1 MSELKSQQ
9 ILLPKQVYIGDTAE
23 LRCTFNS
30 GNEVL
35 KKLTEEGSTSLP
47 LDSFLQTIDFSNF
60 DVKELTLTPAGV
72 DFYQL
77 TVTFV
82 PWKTGSLQLPPV
94 LIDDIT
100 VEFLPV
106 KIESLTAEKNLTSLK
121 ESAPPLLLPGT
132 TYKIYALVIV
142 IVLLLIAL
150 IRLLICRKKISF
162 FFRNLIL
169 DIKCKRSKKITQKK
183 LLALNS
189 DENIN
194 DKIWAEN
201 VEKLLPK
208 YLSVKFQHDYSKITS
223 SEIMPVYLKITGG
236 ILESKNECMGRLA
249 EIFVRTDYIRYSSQ
263 NSLQSGERNQLTEE
277 IIKLIEKI
285 SAGEAK

>member
-150 IRLLICRKKISF
+150 IRILI
-162 FFRNLIL
+162 
-169 DIKCKRSKKITQKK
+169 
-183 LLALNS
+183 
-189 DENIN
+189 
-194 DKIWAEN
+194 
-201 VEKLLPK
+201 
-208 YLSVKFQHDYSKITS
+208 
-223 SEIMPVYLKITGG
+223 
-236 ILESKNECMGRLA
+236 
-249 EIFVRTDYIRYSSQ
+249 
-263 NSLQSGERNQLTEE
+263 
-277 IIKLIEKI
+277 
-285 SAGEAK
+285 

>member
-132 TYKIYALVIV
+132 
-142 IVLLLIAL
+142 
-150 IRLLICRKKISF
+150 S
-162 FFRNLIL
+162 
-169 DIKCKRSKKITQKK
+169 RS
-183 LLALNS
+183 AS
-189 DENIN
+189 R
-194 DKIWAEN
+194 AA
-201 VEKLLPK
+201 
-208 YLSVKFQHDYSKITS
+208 LSVISPS
-223 SEIMPVYLKITGG
+223 RMTG
-236 ILESKNECMGRLA
+236 
-249 EIFVRTDYIRYSSQ
+249 T
-263 NSLQSGERNQLTEE
+263 
-277 IIKLIEKI
+277 
-285 SAGEAK
+285 